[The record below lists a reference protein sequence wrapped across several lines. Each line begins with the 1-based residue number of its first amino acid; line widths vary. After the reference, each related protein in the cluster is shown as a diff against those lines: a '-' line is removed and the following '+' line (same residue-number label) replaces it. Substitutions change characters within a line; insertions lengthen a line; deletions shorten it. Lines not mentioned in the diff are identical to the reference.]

1 MAVLLEAAVAQSFNA
16 VLITDANLADG
27 GPRIEYC
34 NPAFCDMT
42 GYTQAEL
49 LGQSPRVLQGPDTDP
64 VVLQRLRQ
72 CLLEGR
78 YFQGATVNYRK
89 DGTPYHVEWNISPVR
104 DEAGHVCRFV
114 SVQQNITARVR
125 AEQER
130 DLLAKALN
138 AAHAPIL
145 ITDLEARIIFVN
157 RAFEQL
163 TGYGADEVMGR
174 TPELLK
180 SGTHDLSFY
189 EGLRAALSRGE
200 NFRATFTNRRK
211 SGELYHAEQSIAP
224 LRDEHGRISH
234 YVSISKDI
242 SNIVQRE
249 RALRELANRDK
260 LTGLLN
266 RRAGEV
272 ELKLC
277 QVSVVDAGE
286 PYAVILGDVD
296 IFKQVNDTH
305 GHPVGD
311 RVLMGVAGT
320 LADRV
325 RATDAV
331 VRWGGE
337 EFLIVLPGAKAEAAR
352 ELAERIRA
360 TVASNVDPDAG
371 QVTISFGVGAWREGE
386 TEFDLLR
393 RVDRALYD
401 AKAQGRNQVVLTA

>member
-104 DEAGHVCRFV
+104 DEAGQVCRFV

-174 TPELLK
+174 NPELLK

-224 LRDEHGRISH
+224 LRDEHGGISH

-277 QVSVVDAGE
+277 QASAVDAGE

-296 IFKQVNDTH
+296 NFKQINDTH

-320 LADRV
+320 LAERV

-360 TVASNVDPDAG
+360 TVAGNVDPDAG
-371 QVTISFGVGAWREGE
+371 QVTISFGVGAWRDGE
-386 TEFDLLR
+386 TELDLLR

>member
-1 MAVLLEAAVAQSFNA
+1 MAALLEAAVAQSFNA

-34 NPAFCDMT
+34 NPAFCEMT
-42 GYTQAEL
+42 GYTEAEL
-49 LGQSPRVLQGPDTDP
+49 LGQSPRILQGPDTDP
-64 VVLQRLRQ
+64 AVLQRLRL
-72 CLLEGR
+72 CLQEGR
-78 YFQGATVNYRK
+78 YFQGVAVNYRK
-89 DGTPYHVEWNISPVR
+89 DGTPYHVEWNISPMR
-104 DEAGHVCRFV
+104 DGAGNICHFV
-114 SVQQNITARVR
+114 SVQQNITPRVR

-145 ITDLEARIIFVN
+145 ITDLEARIVFVN

-163 TGYGADEVMGR
+163 TGYAADEVLGR

-180 SGTHDLSFY
+180 SGTHDRSFY
-189 EGLRAALSRGE
+189 EGLRLALARGE

-211 SGELYHAEQSIAP
+211 SGEHYHAEQSIAP

-242 SNIVQRE
+242 SSIVQRE

-277 QVSVVDAGE
+277 QASAVESGE
-286 PYAVILGDVD
+286 PYSVILGDVD
-296 IFKQVNDTH
+296 HFKQINDAH

-325 RATDAV
+325 RASDAV
-331 VRWGGE
+331 TRWGGE
-337 EFLIVLPGAKAEAAR
+337 EFLIVLPGAKVEAAR
-352 ELAERIRA
+352 ELAERIRV
-360 TVASNVDPDAG
+360 TVAANTDPDAG
-371 QVTISFGVGAWREGE
+371 PITISFGVGQWREGE
-386 TEFDLLR
+386 SEADLLR
-393 RVDRALYD
+393 RVDRALYE
-401 AKAQGRNQVVLTA
+401 AKAQGRNQVALAA

>member
-104 DEAGHVCRFV
+104 DEAGQVCRFV

-174 TPELLK
+174 NPELLK

-277 QVSVVDAGE
+277 QASAVDAGE

-296 IFKQVNDTH
+296 NFKQINDTH

-320 LADRV
+320 LAERV

-360 TVASNVDPDAG
+360 TVAGNVDPDAG
-371 QVTISFGVGAWREGE
+371 QVTISFGVGAWRDGE
-386 TEFDLLR
+386 TELDLLR

>member
-1 MAVLLEAAVAQSFNA
+1 MAALLEAAVAQSFNA

-64 VVLQRLRQ
+64 AVLQRLRQ
-72 CLLEGR
+72 CLQEGR

-145 ITDLEARIIFVN
+145 ITDLEARIVFVN

-163 TGYGADEVMGR
+163 TGYVADEVMGR

-180 SGTHDLSFY
+180 SGAHDLSFY

-277 QVSVVDAGE
+277 QSSAVDAGE

-296 IFKQVNDTH
+296 NFKQINDTH

-320 LADRV
+320 LAERV

-371 QVTISFGVGAWREGE
+371 QVTISFGVGAWQDGE
-386 TEFDLLR
+386 TELDLLR

>member
-64 VVLQRLRQ
+64 AVLQRLRQ

-104 DEAGHVCRFV
+104 DEAGQVCRFV

-130 DLLAKALN
+130 DLLVKALN

-277 QVSVVDAGE
+277 QASAVEAGE
-286 PYAVILGDVD
+286 PYSVILGDVD
-296 IFKQVNDTH
+296 NFKQINDTY

-311 RVLMGVAGT
+311 RVLMGVAGI

-337 EFLIVLPGAKAEAAR
+337 EFLIVLPGAKAEPAR
-352 ELAERIRA
+352 DLAERIRA
-360 TVASNVDPDAG
+360 TVANNVDPDAG
-371 QVTISFGVGAWREGE
+371 QVTISFGVGAWRYGE
-386 TEFDLLR
+386 TELDLLR